1 MAMNL
6 VNDSVEQIT
15 RLYYHASEML
25 LKELGCNMDNIH
37 EFEIKQK
44 IGFNQPREFWKNGR
58 KAGEVSV
65 ETKIS
70 DSGITF
76 TVIAELTDTQQEAVW
91 SQPKTELIFDLS
103 KLRK

>member
-1 MAMNL
+1 MAMSL
-6 VNDSVEQIT
+6 VKDSVEQIT
-15 RLYYHASEML
+15 RLYYQASEML

-44 IGFNQPREFWKNGR
+44 IGFDQPREFWKNGR

-70 DSGITF
+70 DDGITF
-76 TVIAELTDTQQEAVW
+76 TVIAKLTTQQEAVW
-91 SQPKTELIFDLS
+91 NQPKTEWIFDLS
-103 KLRK
+103 KLQK

>member
-1 MAMNL
+1 MRL
-6 VNDSVEQIT
+6 VEDKIEQID

-25 LKELGCNMDNIH
+25 LKELGCNMDNVH

-44 IGFNQPREFWKNGR
+44 IGFDQPREFWKNGR

-65 ETKIS
+65 KTNVS

-76 TVIAELTDTQQEAVW
+76 TVTAEMV
-91 SQPKTELIFDLS
+91 
-103 KLRK
+103 

>member
-1 MAMNL
+1 MGL

-15 RLYYHASEML
+15 RLYYQASEML

-44 IGFNQPREFWKNGR
+44 IGFDQPREFWKNGR

-76 TVIAELTDTQQEAVW
+76 TVITKLTTQQEAVW

-103 KLRK
+103 KLPR

>member
-1 MAMNL
+1 MGL

-15 RLYYHASEML
+15 RLYYQASEML

-44 IGFNQPREFWKNGR
+44 IGFDQPREFWKNGR

-65 ETKIS
+65 KTNIS
-70 DSGITF
+70 DTGITF
-76 TVIAELTDTQQEAVW
+76 TVIAEFIGV
-91 SQPKTELIFDLS
+91 
-103 KLRK
+103 

>member
-1 MAMNL
+1 MAMSL

-15 RLYYHASEML
+15 RLYYQASEML

-44 IGFNQPREFWKNGR
+44 IGFDQPREFWKNGR

-76 TVIAELTDTQQEAVW
+76 TVIAKLTNTQQEEAW
-91 SQPKTELIFDLS
+91 DLPKAEWICDLS
-103 KLRK
+103 KLPR

>member
-1 MAMNL
+1 MVMNL

-15 RLYYHASEML
+15 RLYYQASEML

-44 IGFNQPREFWKNGR
+44 IGFDQPREFWKNGR

-70 DSGITF
+70 DGGITF
-76 TVIAELTDTQQEAVW
+76 TVIAQLTTQQEEVW
-91 SQPKTELIFDLS
+91 YLPKTEWIFDLS
-103 KLRK
+103 K

>member
-1 MAMNL
+1 MGL

-15 RLYYHASEML
+15 RLYYQASEML
-25 LKELGCNMDNIH
+25 LKELGCNMDNVH

-44 IGFNQPREFWKNGR
+44 IGFDQPREFWKNGR

-76 TVIAELTDTQQEAVW
+76 AVISKLTTQQEAVW
-91 SQPKTELIFDLS
+91 DLPKAEWIFDLS
-103 KLRK
+103 K

>member
-6 VNDSVEQIT
+6 VEDSIEQIT
-15 RLYYHASEML
+15 RLYYQASEML
-25 LKELGCNMDNIH
+25 LKELGCNKDNIH

-44 IGFNQPREFWKNGR
+44 IGFDQPREFWKNGR

-70 DSGITF
+70 DTGITF
-76 TVIAELTDTQQEAVW
+76 TVIAQLTSTQQEA
-91 SQPKTELIFDLS
+91 L
-103 KLRK
+103 

>member
-1 MAMNL
+1 MNF
-6 VNDSVEQIT
+6 VEDSIEQIT
-15 RLYYHASEML
+15 RLYYQTSEML

-44 IGFNQPREFWKNGR
+44 IGFNEPREFWKNGR

-65 ETKIS
+65 KTNIS

-76 TVIAELTDTQQEAVW
+76 TVTAEIV
-91 SQPKTELIFDLS
+91 S
-103 KLRK
+103 

>member
-1 MAMNL
+1 MDL
-6 VNDSVEQIT
+6 VNDSVEQIN
-15 RLYYHASEML
+15 RLYYLASELL

-44 IGFNQPREFWKNGR
+44 IGFDQPREFWKNGR

-70 DSGITF
+70 DTGITF
-76 TVIAELTDTQQEAVW
+76 TVIAQLTSD
-91 SQPKTELIFDLS
+91 
-103 KLRK
+103 R

>member
-6 VNDSVEQIT
+6 VNNSIEQIN
-15 RLYYHASEML
+15 RLYYHSSEML

-44 IGFNQPREFWKNGR
+44 IGFDQPREFWKNGR

-65 ETKIS
+65 QTKIS
-70 DSGITF
+70 DTGITF
-76 TVIAELTDTQQEAVW
+76 TVVAELIGA
-91 SQPKTELIFDLS
+91 
-103 KLRK
+103 

>member
-6 VNDSVEQIT
+6 VNDSIEQIN
-15 RLYYHASEML
+15 RLYYLASELL
-25 LKELGCNMDNIH
+25 LKELGCNMDNVH

-44 IGFNQPREFWKNGR
+44 IGFDQKREFWKNGR

-70 DSGITF
+70 DGGVTF
-76 TVIAELTDTQQEAVW
+76 TVVAELIRT
-91 SQPKTELIFDLS
+91 
-103 KLRK
+103 

>member
-1 MAMNL
+1 MAMSL
-6 VNDSVEQIT
+6 VKDSVEQIA
-15 RLYYHASEML
+15 RLYYQASEML

-44 IGFNQPREFWKNGR
+44 IGFDQPREFWKNGR

-70 DSGITF
+70 DGGITF
-76 TVIAELTDTQQEAVW
+76 TVVTKLTNTQQEEVW
-91 SQPKTELIFDLS
+91 DQPKTEWIFDLS
-103 KLRK
+103 KLQK

>member
-6 VNDSVEQIT
+6 VKDSVEQIN
-15 RLYYHASEML
+15 RLYYLASEML
-25 LKELGCNMDNIH
+25 LKELGCNLDNIY

-44 IGFNQPREFWKNGR
+44 IGFDQPREFWKNGR

-70 DSGITF
+70 DGGVTF
-76 TVIAELTDTQQEAVW
+76 TVVAELIRT
-91 SQPKTELIFDLS
+91 
-103 KLRK
+103 